1 MSILNKAK
9 RKMPP
14 THPGEI
20 LKEDFIS
27 DYSLNATSLAMAVGV
42 SRQTINE
49 ILRERR
55 SITPEM
61 ALRFSRLFGNSPEFW
76 LNAQHA
82 RDLWDSGQRI
92 LGELDQI
99 ESLDAV

>member
-61 ALRFSRLFGNSPEFW
+61 ALRFSKQKSLKRL
-76 LNAQHA
+76 
-82 RDLWDSGQRI
+82 
-92 LGELDQI
+92 LDVQM
-99 ESLDAV
+99 